1 MFTLKSMSTF
11 SLFVMFTITL
21 NIFDTILVSGQFRGQ
36 LTDISAPDCIQSN
49 GRRGKC
55 YRQEECGQFYRN
67 KVSFDV
73 CELSTQY
80 LTVCCDELPSS
91 RYNVFRADNSWLG
104 DGPFAT
110 DFECGIRIANR
121 DILDVINAPGDPN
134 DQGQLLIQALTYLA
148 ARDGTHP
155 WMAALWYK
163 NRPICGATIINRR
176 SALTSAHCFT
186 FSR

>member
-1 MFTLKSMSTF
+1 MCTLKSMSMF
-11 SLFVMFTITL
+11 SLFVISIITL
-21 NIFDTILVSGQFRGQ
+21 NFFYTILVFGQFRGQ

-55 YRQEECGQFYRN
+55 YRYEECGQFYRDTTN
-67 KVSFDV
+67 FDF
-73 CELSTQY
+73 CELSLNY
-80 LTVCCDELPSS
+80 MTVCCDELPSS
-91 RYNVFRADNSWLG
+91 RYNVFRGDNSWFG
-104 DGPFAT
+104 EGQFAT
-110 DFECGIRIANR
+110 DFECGVRIANR
-121 DILDVINAPGDPN
+121 DILDVINTPGDPN

-163 NRPICGATIINRR
+163 NRLICGATIINRR
-176 SALTSAHCFT
+176 SVLTSAHCFK